1 MDVELSIGEIVSPD
15 FCAPSTVIGVDRY
28 TMQSFDGQVVQW
40 NSYTLTSNS
49 AQPFSRWWLVS
60 TPGRGAHVFTTTPDV
75 PEAAEFR
82 KELSGLV
89 ALNSEG
95 DADLSTD
102 IGALA
107 TYGDGLGALY
117 AEEVFDGAERLVFVG
132 RPFHT
137 QIR

>member
-1 MDVELSIGEIVSPD
+1 MDVELSIGEIISPD
-15 FCAPSTVIGVDRY
+15 FCAPSLVIGVDRY

-40 NSYTLTSNS
+40 NSYTLTSDS
-49 AQPFSRWWLVS
+49 AQPFSRWWLVN
-60 TPGRGAHVFTTTPDV
+60 TPGRGAHVFTATPNV

-95 DADLSTD
+95 NADLSTD

-107 TYGDGLGALY
+107 TYIDGFDVLY
-117 AEEVFDGAERLVFVG
+117 AEEVFGGTERLVFVG
-132 RPFHT
+132 RPFHAK
-137 QIR
+137 IR